1 MPKAK
6 ICRVSKHLNIPLFLK
21 FRMIYILFILS
32 AETKKFYNANSLI
45 LILVPPWL
53 LSSVKVFPFI
63 SLSQWNVQKFLHQ
76 ISRYATKTHLFLSK
90 KLGWGYMGLKKNNKK
105 KKIWDFKKMSNTR
118 FRITSIDFYT
128 RAQSRMKK
136 KGQKFF
142 TLSRI

>member
-1 MPKAK
+1 
-6 ICRVSKHLNIPLFLK
+6 
-21 FRMIYILFILS
+21 
-32 AETKKFYNANSLI
+32 
-45 LILVPPWL
+45 
-53 LSSVKVFPFI
+53 
-63 SLSQWNVQKFLHQ
+63 
-76 ISRYATKTHLFLSK
+76 
-90 KLGWGYMGLKKNNKK
+90 MGLKKNNKK